1 MRPITIENTGK
12 TTTAWLFDGDHGVK
26 IGKAT
31 CREGDD
37 FKPEIGAVIALC
49 KVLGVNVA
57 DTCYAV
63 LATMAEKVGR
73 KHLKKITVAKTT
85 ATREAKGKQLGQIKT
100 GVVKLQPTGM
110 LKGAAKFVRN
120 LGVVG
125 TPTPF
130 KDCNGKPLFVG
141 DLVTV
146 DRLTGTV
153 REGRTWEPYPGLHFV
168 VCEDSDNERSK
179 GMYIMGLL
187 DGCSDKKGKIDGRFK
202 VRLAKSWKAVE
213 LGEEHDYVTPVWE
226 GVKVE

>member
-26 IGKAT
+26 VGRAT

-37 FKPEIGAVIALC
+37 FKLAVGAVIALC
-49 KVLGVNVA
+49 KVLGEDVA

-63 LATMAEKVGR
+63 LETMAEKKGKR
-73 KHLKKITVAKTT
+73 KGKAGVAVKV
-85 ATREAKGKQLGQIKT
+85 ATREAKGKQIGLVKT
-100 GVVKLQPTGM
+100 GVVKLQLTGM
-110 LKGAAKFVRN
+110 LKGLGGHVRN
-120 LGVVG
+120 MGVVG

-146 DRLTGTV
+146 DKLTGTV
-153 REGRTWEPYPGLHFV
+153 REGRTWEPVPGLHFM

-213 LGEEHDYVTPVWE
+213 LGEEHDFVTPVWE
-226 GVKVE
+226 GVKA